1 MVNFPTNIPFHL
13 FTSCIIVKG
22 FKRSCIYDLQRGN
35 FEYIPNSL
43 YDILIDNSRSL
54 TYDELLKLYST
65 TEDKKKISDYFS
77 FLYKEEFI
85 FFSNLEKT
93 FFPNYKLS
101 FFKPY
106 RVSSL
111 ILDILDFNFEQ
122 LLNIKNNINLVKV
135 ECLLLRFLS
144 SDYELILKV
153 LDFFDDISTRTI
165 QLIINNE
172 VKINDTQIE
181 NIFESN
187 NRTSLIIKID
197 NKEYSKEFS
206 KGYLVCTKLDLFKD
220 REKINDISDFIPNL
234 DLYIESVSF
243 NTFYNKRFYINY
255 LGEIFRHENDKKSFG
270 NINLISLEDI
280 LVKRSFKKYWR
291 IKKDNIL
298 VCKDCEYRY
307 MCTDS
312 RLPLYKN
319 QDGFWVLEG
328 DCYYNPYLAQWND

>member
-165 QLIINNE
+165 QLIINNF
-172 VKINDTQIE
+172 KI
-181 NIFESN
+181 F
-187 NRTSLIIKID
+187 
-197 NKEYSKEFS
+197 
-206 KGYLVCTKLDLFKD
+206 
-220 REKINDISDFIPNL
+220 
-234 DLYIESVSF
+234 
-243 NTFYNKRFYINY
+243 
-255 LGEIFRHENDKKSFG
+255 
-270 NINLISLEDI
+270 
-280 LVKRSFKKYWR
+280 
-291 IKKDNIL
+291 
-298 VCKDCEYRY
+298 
-307 MCTDS
+307 
-312 RLPLYKN
+312 
-319 QDGFWVLEG
+319 
-328 DCYYNPYLAQWND
+328 